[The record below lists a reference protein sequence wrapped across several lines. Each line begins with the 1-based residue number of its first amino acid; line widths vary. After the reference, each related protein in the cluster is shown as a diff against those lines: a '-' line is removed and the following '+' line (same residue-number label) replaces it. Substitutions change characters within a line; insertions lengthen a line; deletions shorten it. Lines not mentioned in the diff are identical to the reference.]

1 MKTPTSVP
9 HAAIAAGMPGRYR
22 YWTGRSGARYLFT
35 QVAAKSLD
43 DFDDGVF
50 LLVRFGTVQTVGDQ
64 SAISAALANGCHGA
78 VLYVHLLATSQ
89 ASHAHIIDDLVP
101 HLVNLGFALAA

>member
-1 MKTPTSVP
+1 MKTPISVP
-9 HAAIAAGMPGRYR
+9 HVAIAAGMPGRYR
-22 YWTGRSGARYLFT
+22 YWTGRSGTRYLFT

-50 LLVRFGTVQTVGDQ
+50 LLVRFGTVEAIGDH
-64 SAISAALANGCHGA
+64 SAISVALADGCHGA

-89 ASHAHIIDDLVP
+89 ASHSHIIDDLMF
-101 HLVNLGFALAA
+101 HLGNHGFALAA